1 MVKLVTVNE
10 AADLIQD
17 GMTIMVGG
25 FLGVGAPETMIAALE
40 AKGTTN
46 LTIISNDT
54 SFVDRGVGRLIA
66 NKQVKKAITS
76 HVGTNAETGKQMR
89 DGTLEVELV
98 PQGTLIER
106 IRAAGAGLGG
116 FLTPTGLGTSVAT
129 DKKTITVDGKD
140 YLLELPLRANVALVK
155 AQIADRAGNL
165 IFRLSAR
172 NFNPIIATAADIV
185 IVEAKQIVEVGKLGP
200 DSIMLP
206 GLFVDYLLASDMEE
220 LN

>member
-1 MVKLVTVNE
+1 MVKLVKVNE
-10 AADLIQD
+10 TADLIQE
-17 GMTIMVGG
+17 GMTVMVGG
-25 FLGVGAPETMIAALE
+25 FLGVGAPETIIAALE
-40 AKGTTN
+40 SKGVGN

-66 NKQVKKAITS
+66 NRQIKKAITS
-76 HVGTNAETGKQMR
+76 HVGTNVETGKQLR

-129 DKKTITVDGKD
+129 GKQIISVNGRD
-140 YLLELPLRANVALVK
+140 YLLELPLKANIALVK
-155 AQIADRAGNL
+155 AHTADKAGNL

-185 IVEAKQIVEVGKLGP
+185 IVEAQRIVEVGDLSP

-206 GLFVDYLLASDMEE
+206 GIFVDYLVSSNSD
-220 LN
+220 N